1 MRFGVIRKP
10 CGHTVFVLFWPPSY
24 FIRTYRPFY
33 PIRVNLVLFGML
45 NLEISKGAK
54 ALKALKALKRHLDFL
69 DPSYKFC
76 EWSLFYDTFLKLTV
90 LECPIY
96 VLAIGSPQ
104 SKLCYKGIKIH
115 KLCIWI

>member
-1 MRFGVIRKP
+1 
-10 CGHTVFVLFWPPSY
+10 
-24 FIRTYRPFY
+24 
-33 PIRVNLVLFGML
+33 ML
-45 NLEISKGAK
+45 HLLTEISKGATFDEISTQDKLSSK
-54 ALKALKALKRHLDFL
+54 ASSGLFGPFL
-69 DPSYKFC
+69 QFC

-104 SKLCYKGIKIH
+104 SKLCYKVIKIH